1 MSIAAIMMMTLAIV
15 LVWGGLVVAM
25 IHLVRHPDE
34 TSGHLPNEAWDA
46 ADEEAFGAPVDD
58 DAPAHRV

>member
-1 MSIAAIMMMTLAIV
+1 
-15 LVWGGLVVAM
+15 M

-34 TSGHLPNEAWDA
+34 TSGHLPDEAWDA